1 MSLRLRLITVTALC
15 LFILTVVFTTV
26 TGQTQTPDR
35 RQDRAAMYEILG
47 LLNEWRLSLGLTPF
61 RLDETL
67 EAMAIYQASYLTTL
81 KNIPNGPDIHKG
93 RGGEGV
99 KQRALFDQFN
109 WQYYG
114 RPEQIQIGEIAAVR
128 TAAGAITF
136 WKSST
141 PHRLT
146 VTNPAYREIGIA
158 AFRRGVGYIYVA
170 VLGARPDVL
179 PALADTDSGKLYLSN
194 ERSGYAAQKQPWIHT
209 ATEIRLF
216 DAKGRPL
223 SDDWMPWQ
231 ETFDLPKN
239 AGDKLYVLYTDGS
252 VESLSEVDLETD
264 VVVLPGYKP
273 PPDFAAMLAQA
284 AAATPLPTST
294 PEPPRPELLLVYD
307 SHSLAIIN
315 NSRHSLDVSDIA
327 LQGNGMYL
335 PMTWWQGARGV
346 PLHLYDFPAGDCVQ
360 VWSQQEFTAPR
371 KPAECHSV
379 RSGRSFLENSQ
390 RFWLEG
396 SFEVALNG
404 AVVAT
409 CQASARRCE
418 VDLPG
423 SK

>member
-1 MSLRLRLITVTALC
+1 MVFRLR
-15 LFILTVVFTTV
+15 FIVVGVVLLLVV
-26 TGQTQTPDR
+26 TGFAVVSGQTTPTADR

-67 EAMAIYQASYLTTL
+67 EAMAIYQASYIATL

-99 KQRALFDQFN
+99 KQRALFNQFN
-109 WQYYG
+109 WPYYG

-158 AFRRGVGYIYVA
+158 AFRRGTGYIYVA

-179 PALADTDSGKLYLSN
+179 PALADTDNGKLYLTN

-223 SDDWMPWQ
+223 SDDWIPWQ
-231 ETFDLPKN
+231 ETLDLPKN
-239 AGDKLYVLYTDGS
+239 AGDKLFVLYTDGS
-252 VESLSEVDLETD
+252 AESMSEVDLNAD
-264 VVVLPGYKP
+264 VVVLPGYEP

-284 AAATPLPTST
+284 AAATPLPTAT

-307 SHSLAIIN
+307 NRSLAVIN
-315 NSRHSLDVSDIA
+315 NSRHTLDLSDVA

-346 PLHLYDFPAGDCVQ
+346 TLQLYDFPSGDCVQ
-360 VWSQQEFTAPR
+360 VWSEQEFTAPR
-371 KPAECHSV
+371 KPAECRSV

-404 AVVAT
+404 DVVAT
-409 CQASARRCE
+409 CQAAARRCE

-423 SK
+423 